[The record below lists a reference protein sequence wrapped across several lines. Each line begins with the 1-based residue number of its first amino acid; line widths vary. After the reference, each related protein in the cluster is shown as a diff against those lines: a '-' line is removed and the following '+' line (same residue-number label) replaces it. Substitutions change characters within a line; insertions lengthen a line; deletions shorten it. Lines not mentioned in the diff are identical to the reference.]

1 MTRSRS
7 SSFRRGRRWPLA
19 WLAAASLFMHTA
31 EADELFEPLPGVV
44 VDQAVATPA
53 KAGGTSRLRFRIDN
67 ASGRDIALVGVRS
80 DAAASGAL
88 IVMSPDGKP
97 QEGAIFLLREE
108 ELLDLGSSHA
118 WAELRGMR
126 RSLPNGG
133 TLEFEL
139 IFRTGAVPGYAH
151 VHGQHMGEVQ

>member
-7 SSFRRGRRWPLA
+7 STRRHWCHSLLA
-19 WLAAASLFMHTA
+19 WLPAALMFAHPL

-53 KAGGTSRLRFRIDN
+53 EVGETSRLRFRIDN

-80 DAAASGAL
+80 RAATSGTMV
-88 IVMSPDGKP
+88 IMPPDSQP
-97 QEGAIFLLREE
+97 REGAIFLLHEE
-108 ELLDLGSSHA
+108 EVLDLGSSHA